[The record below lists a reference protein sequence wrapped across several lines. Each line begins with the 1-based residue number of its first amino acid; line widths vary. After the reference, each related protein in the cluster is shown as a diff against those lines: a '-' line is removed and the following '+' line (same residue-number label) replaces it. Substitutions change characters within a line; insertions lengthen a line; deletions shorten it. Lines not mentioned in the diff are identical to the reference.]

1 MHFIFA
7 FPIRYECPSFRVRV
21 VLEFELN
28 LLLFSAFSKE
38 QVNNENFK
46 ISSECSIAHGF
57 IFHLDFSVGFPL
69 LNHNTL
75 ENPL

>member
-1 MHFIFA
+1 M
-7 FPIRYECPSFRVRV
+7 

-38 QVNNENFK
+38 QVNDENLK
-46 ISSECSIAHGF
+46 MSSKCGIAHGF
-57 IFHLDFSVGFPL
+57 IFDLEFSVRFPL

-75 ENPL
+75 ENAL